1 MKELQ
6 SFNEFLIDARQT
18 RIDEQ
23 ITDIDAMFK
32 VVDLQKKSDRFILTA
47 TTKKGSTFVFD
58 LSLNELLSPNFI
70 NNLERISL
78 T

>member
-1 MKELQ
+1 MNELQ
-6 SFNEFLIDARQT
+6 GFNDFLIEARQT

-23 ITDIDAMFK
+23 ITDIDVMFK
-32 VVDLQKKSDRFILTA
+32 VVDLQKKNDRFILTV